1 MCNIILVGDF
11 MNDNEFLQYISEY
24 KEFVRNRITD
34 LRIKANISEYQLS
47 LELGQSKGYIQAIS
61 SGKALPSMSG
71 FFNICN
77 YFNITPIE
85 FFDVSVENSQLYAEI
100 NRKIKGLSEENLE
113 LVNELLSKLT

>member
-1 MCNIILVGDF
+1 
-11 MNDNEFLQYISEY
+11 MNDKELIEDIIEY

-85 FFDVSVENSQLYAEI
+85 FFDVSVENSELYAEI
-100 NRKIKGLSEENLE
+100 NKKIKGLSEENLE